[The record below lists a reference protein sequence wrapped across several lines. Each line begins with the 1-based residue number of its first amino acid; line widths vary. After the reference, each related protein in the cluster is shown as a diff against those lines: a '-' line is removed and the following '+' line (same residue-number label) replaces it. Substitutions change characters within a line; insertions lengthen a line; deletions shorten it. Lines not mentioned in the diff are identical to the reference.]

1 MSASCLT
8 LPPHRVPDP
17 LASAA
22 DDELRA
28 HVERA
33 LAAHY
38 ELDCEIGRGGM
49 GIVYRAK
56 DRRLKRQVA
65 IKLLPPEL
73 AFRSEIKSRF
83 LREAETAA
91 QLSHPNIVPIYT
103 VDEQE
108 GLVFFVMAYI
118 SGDNLAKRLH
128 ERGVLT
134 IDETRRVLREVA
146 DALAYAHE
154 RGVVHR
160 DIKPDNILLE
170 QASGR
175 PLVTDF
181 GIARAMDSEGDSR
194 LTATG
199 MAIGTP
205 AYMSPEQA
213 AGEREI
219 DGRSDLYS
227 LGILG
232 YQMLTGEPPFVASST
247 PAMLVKH
254 ISERPIPV
262 EQRRTDVPEDLAR
275 TVMMLLEKEPD
286 NRFPNAVALVSALDS
301 RTVPQ
306 TKSRSATSAQ
316 RDVGGSPSRNDPGS
330 DYARR
335 LEQDIGS
342 RASGFASRPSGQ
354 GSSFDAGYG
363 SPQQSYPLQGR
374 QPGDAVRS
382 NDGGPTVDELRRWE
396 NPHVVAFRRKVAPYL
411 FVNGVVLLFSIF
423 GHNGFFPITVLWSI
437 IIAFQYAKLWS
448 EGYDWRDVFRQP
460 RDRELMEVVEEFFE
474 YVRAMF
480 NPISRA
486 RLREQR
492 AERRALARSGAPAL
506 PSGMDASPP
515 ASYAAAA
522 LSGPSGDR
530 ARQAVADRDEVIR
543 RLNALPKAERER
555 FADVA
560 RSASALAD
568 RVGALALSLEDLSR
582 HDVAGSREVLE
593 REIQTLENAANP
605 LERGSEDRVRR
616 LAYLKRQRRALV
628 DADKKRQS
636 VAEKLETCA
645 LALQSMRYDM
655 MRLSASPQMHQH
667 ITSLA
672 NKALSL
678 AENVD
683 EAVYVADEMG
693 RLGSARTSGARRAT

>member
-1 MSASCLT
+1 MSASCLPLST
-8 LPPHRVPDP
+8 RRVPDP

-28 HVERA
+28 HVQRA

-108 GLVFFVMAYI
+108 QLVFFVMAYI

-134 IDETRRVLREVA
+134 VEETRKVLREVG
-146 DALAYAHE
+146 DALAYAHD

-160 DIKPDNILLE
+160 DIKPDNILLD
-170 QASGR
+170 AVTGR
-175 PLVTDF
+175 PMVTDF

-262 EQRRTDVPEDLAR
+262 EQRRSDVPQDLAR
-275 TVMMLLEKEPD
+275 TVMTLLEKDPD
-286 NRFPNAVALVSALDS
+286 NRFPSAVALVAALDAREAPPPRPS
-301 RTVPQ
+301 
-306 TKSRSATSAQ
+306 SSMAQ
-316 RDVGGSPSRNDPGS
+316 QGNTQRPSGGMSQGALDPAG

-335 LEQDIGS
+335 LEQDIVARS
-342 RASGFASRPSGQ
+342 SGYPSAYDGPP
-354 GSSFDAGYG
+354 GR
-363 SPQQSYPLQGR
+363 QSYPLPYGGGAQGLMS
-374 QPGDAVRS
+374 PSATTAEEV
-382 NDGGPTVDELRRWE
+382 RRWE
-396 NPHVVAFRRKVAPYL
+396 NPHVVKFRKKIAPYL

-423 GHNGFFPITVLWSI
+423 GQSGFLPITVLWSI
-437 IIAFQYAKLWS
+437 MIAFQYAKLWS

-460 RDRELMEVVEEFFE
+460 RDRELMEVVEEALE
-474 YVRAMF
+474 HIRAIF
-480 NPISRA
+480 DPQIRA
-486 RLREQR
+486 KLHAQR
-492 AERRALARSGAPAL
+492 AERKAIARMGAQAL
-506 PSGMDASPP
+506 PSGMDASPQ
-515 ASYAAAA
+515 ASFGAAR
-522 LSGPSGDR
+522 LSGPQGDR
-530 ARQAVADRDEVIR
+530 VRQAMADRDEIVR
-543 RLNALPKAERER
+543 RLASLPKAERER
-555 FADVA
+555 LGEVS

-568 RVGALALSLEDLSR
+568 RVGSLALSLDELSR
-582 HDVAGSREVLE
+582 TDVASAREVLE
-593 REIQTLENAANP
+593 REILTLENAANP

-628 DADKKRQS
+628 DAAQKKES
-636 VAEKLETCA
+636 VAAKLETCA
-645 LALQSMRYDM
+645 LALQSMRFDL
-655 MRLSASPQMHQH
+655 MRLGASPQMHQH

-672 NKALSL
+672 NQALSL

-693 RLGSARTSGARRAT
+693 RLGGKRSSGAKRASERG

>member
-8 LPPHRVPDP
+8 LPLRRVPDP

-28 HVERA
+28 HVQRA

-108 GLVFFVMAYI
+108 GLVFFVMAYV

-134 IDETRRVLREVA
+134 VDETRRVLREVA
-146 DALAYAHE
+146 DALAYAHD

-160 DIKPDNILLE
+160 DIKPDNILLD
-170 QASGR
+170 QATGR

-232 YQMLTGEPPFVASST
+232 YQMLTGEPPFVAGST

-262 EQRRTDVPEDLAR
+262 EQRRTDVPSDLAR
-275 TVMMLLEKEPD
+275 SVMMLLEKDPGD
-286 NRFPNAVALVSALDS
+286 RFATASALVAALDS
-301 RTVPQ
+301 GEVP
-306 TKSRSATSAQ
+306 T
-316 RDVGGSPSRNDPGS
+316 P
-330 DYARR
+330 ARR
-335 LEQDIGS
+335 SSAGMSTPAGVDQQS
-342 RASGFASRPSGQ
+342 SPRRASNAAAGDRPPAYGAQ
-354 GSSFDAGYG
+354 YAPGYA
-363 SPQQSYPLQGR
+363 SPQPLYAPLER
-374 QPGDAVRS
+374 QAGEMVRS
-382 NDGGPTVDELRRWE
+382 TEGAPTVDELRRWE
-396 NPHVVAFRRKVAPYL
+396 NPHVVTFRRKIAPYL
-411 FVNGVVLLFSIF
+411 FVNGVILLFSIF
-423 GHNGFFPITVLWSI
+423 GERDFFFVTVLWSI

-448 EGYDWRDVFRQP
+448 EGFDWRDVFRQP
-460 RDRELMEVVEEFFE
+460 RDRELMEVFEEFAE

-480 NPISRA
+480 NPTSRA

-492 AERRALARSGAPAL
+492 AERRALARSGTPAL

-515 ASYAAAA
+515 SSYAAAA
-522 LSGPSGDR
+522 LGGQAGDR
-530 ARQAVADRDEVIR
+530 ARQAIADRDEVIR
-543 RLNALPKAERER
+543 RLNALPKPERER

-568 RVGALALSLEDLSR
+568 RVGALALSLEELSR
-582 HDVAGSREVLE
+582 HDVAASREVLE
-593 REIQTLENAANP
+593 REISTLESAANP

-628 DADKKRQS
+628 DAEKKRS
-636 VAEKLETCA
+636 AVAEKLETCA

-672 NKALSL
+672 NKALSF

-683 EAVYVADEMG
+683 EAAYVADEMG
-693 RLGSARTSGARRAT
+693 RVGSARSSGARRAT

>member
-8 LPPHRVPDP
+8 LPPFRVPDP

-56 DRRLKRQVA
+56 DRRLKRPVA

-108 GLVFFVMAYI
+108 GLVFFVMAYV

-134 IDETRRVLREVA
+134 TDETRRVLREVA
-146 DALAYAHE
+146 DALAYAHD

-160 DIKPDNILLE
+160 DIKPDNILLD
-170 QASGR
+170 QVSGR
-175 PLVTDF
+175 PMVTDF

-262 EQRRTDVPEDLAR
+262 EQRRADVPQDLAR
-275 TVMMLLEKEPD
+275 TVMMLLEKEPA
-286 NRFPNAVALVSALDS
+286 NRFPSASALVTALDS
-301 RTVPQ
+301 GVVPAPRSSGTRPRIDEGGTQRGQESAAQ
-306 TKSRSATSAQ
+306 T
-316 RDVGGSPSRNDPGS
+316 
-330 DYARR
+330 ARP
-335 LEQDIGS
+335 
-342 RASGFASRPSGQ
+342 AGQ
-354 GSSFDAGYG
+354 GASYDSAYAF
-363 SPQQSYPLQGR
+363 PPPPYPLRGR
-374 QPGDAVRS
+374 QEGDALRPTG
-382 NDGGPTVDELRRWE
+382 NGPTVDELRRWE
-396 NPHVVAFRRKVAPYL
+396 NPHVVGFRRKVAPYL
-411 FVNGVVLLFSIF
+411 FVNGVILLFSLF
-423 GHNGFFPITVLWSI
+423 GHSGFFPITVLWSI

-448 EGYDWRDVFRQP
+448 
-460 RDRELMEVVEEFFE
+460 
-474 YVRAMF
+474 
-480 NPISRA
+480 
-486 RLREQR
+486 
-492 AERRALARSGAPAL
+492 
-506 PSGMDASPP
+506 
-515 ASYAAAA
+515 
-522 LSGPSGDR
+522 
-530 ARQAVADRDEVIR
+530 
-543 RLNALPKAERER
+543 
-555 FADVA
+555 
-560 RSASALAD
+560 
-568 RVGALALSLEDLSR
+568 
-582 HDVAGSREVLE
+582 
-593 REIQTLENAANP
+593 
-605 LERGSEDRVRR
+605 
-616 LAYLKRQRRALV
+616 
-628 DADKKRQS
+628 
-636 VAEKLETCA
+636 
-645 LALQSMRYDM
+645 
-655 MRLSASPQMHQH
+655 
-667 ITSLA
+667 
-672 NKALSL
+672 
-678 AENVD
+678 
-683 EAVYVADEMG
+683 
-693 RLGSARTSGARRAT
+693 

>member
-1 MSASCLT
+1 
-8 LPPHRVPDP
+8 VPDP

-108 GLVFFVMAYI
+108 GLVFFVMAYV

-134 IDETRRVLREVA
+134 VDETRKVLREVA
-146 DALAYAHE
+146 DALAYAHD

-160 DIKPDNILLE
+160 DIKPDNILLD
-170 QASGR
+170 QTSGR

-232 YQMLTGEPPFVASST
+232 YQMLTGEPPFVAGST

-262 EQRRTDVPEDLAR
+262 EQRRTDVPSDLAR
-275 TVMMLLEKEPD
+275 AVMILLEKEPA
-286 NRFPNAVALVSALDS
+286 NRFPSASALVVALDS
-301 RTVPQ
+301 GEMPAPAR
-306 TKSRSATSAQ
+306 RSSA
-316 RDVGGSPSRNDPGS
+316 GMSSPSG
-330 DYARR
+330 A
-335 LEQDIGS
+335 EQQAS
-342 RASGFASRPSGQ
+342 PQRASSGASSDRGAAYGTPYS
-354 GSSFDAGYG
+354 AGYA
-363 SPQQSYPLQGR
+363 SPRPLYAPLER
-374 QPGDAVRS
+374 QAGDMVRAPV
-382 NDGGPTVDELRRWE
+382 GAPTVDELRRWE
-396 NPHVVAFRRKVAPYL
+396 NPHVVTFRRKIAPYL
-411 FVNGVVLLFSIF
+411 FVNGVILLFSLF
-423 GHNGFFPITVLWSI
+423 GERDFFFVTVLWSI

-448 EGYDWRDVFRQP
+448 EGFDWRDVFRQP
-460 RDRELMEVVEEFFE
+460 RDRELMEVMEEFVE

-480 NPISRA
+480 NPTARA
-486 RLREQR
+486 KLREQR
-492 AERRALARSGAPAL
+492 SERRALARSGTPAL

-515 ASYAAAA
+515 AHYAAAA
-522 LSGPSGDR
+522 LDGQAGDR
-530 ARQAVADRDEVIR
+530 ARQAIADRDEVIR

-568 RVGALALSLEDLSR
+568 RVGALALSLEELSR

-593 REIQTLENAANP
+593 REITTLEGAANP
-605 LERGSEDRVRR
+605 LERGSEERVRR

-628 DADKKRQS
+628 DAEKKRGA

-655 MRLSASPQMHQH
+655 MRLGASPQMHQH

-693 RLGSARTSGARRAT
+693 RMGSARSSGARRAT